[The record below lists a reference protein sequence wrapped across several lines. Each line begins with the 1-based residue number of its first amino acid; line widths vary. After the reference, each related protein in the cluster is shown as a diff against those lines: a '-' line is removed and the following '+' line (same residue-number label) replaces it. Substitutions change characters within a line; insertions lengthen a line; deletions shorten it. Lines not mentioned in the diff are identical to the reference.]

1 MVEEMLEA
9 GIIRPSQSS
18 YSAPVVMVFKK
29 DSSWRMCPDYR
40 ELNKITIKDKFPI
53 PVIDE
58 LLDELHGAIYFTK
71 LDLRSGYHQIRMKEE
86 DIPKTTFRTHEGHYE
101 FLVMP
106 FGLTNAPSTFQ
117 GLMNSIFKP
126 FLRKF
131 VLVFFDDILIYSK
144 SWEDHLQHVDKV
156 LQLLKEQQLYA
167 KPSKCFFGVKEVE
180 YLGHIVSHE
189 GVKVDPNKIKAM
201 MDWPIPKTLKNL
213 RGFLGLTG
221 YYRKFV
227 RNYGRIAAPLTA
239 LTKKDAFSWTPEA
252 TKAFEQLKEA
262 MCTAPV
268 LTTPDFTKT
277 FIVECD
283 ASGNGI
289 GAVLMQEGRPLAF
302 ESRPIKGRD
311 LHKPI
316 YEKEMM
322 AILHALKKWRPYLI
336 GRHFKVKTDHDSL
349 KYFLEQRLSSEEQQ
363 KWVTK
368 ILGYDF
374 EIVYKK
380 GKQNVVADALSRKDE
395 DVEAFLCAIS
405 IIQPDWIIEA
415 RDEWKNDEKV
425 WTLIERLQQDSG
437 ASDTF
442 TWKNDSLWYK
452 DRLYLCKNSQ
462 LKQKVLL
469 ELHTSP
475 VGGHS
480 GFLKTYHRV
489 KKDFFWDGL
498 KTDVQR
504 FVAEC
509 LVCQQNKV
517 ETIKTPGLLQP
528 LSIPSQRWEEVS
540 MDFITGLPK
549 SEGKS
554 VIMVIVDRLTKY
566 AHFCALSHPFKAST
580 VATAFMETVQKLH
593 GSPKIIV
600 SDRDPIFTGHF
611 WTELFSCLGTQLAHS
626 SSYHPQSDGQT
637 EIVNKCLEGYL
648 RCFVSDKQAQWFKW
662 LPLAEWWYNTS
673 FHTATKMTPF
683 MALYG
688 YHPPS
693 ITSSLKEKSKV
704 QAVEDHIENQQQVLQ
719 ILKDN
724 LTMAQNRMK
733 QQADQ
738 HRSERSFEV
747 GDWVFLRLQPYKQMS
762 LKQAKKDNKLSPKY
776 YGPYKV
782 LQKIGTM
789 AYKLELPA
797 SSRVHPVFHV
807 SCLKKV
813 IGDKIPVQTILPE
826 LDEEGKMILEPEAIT
841 DTRIRQ
847 LRNRSIS
854 EYLIKWRKLPAEDS
868 TWEDESF
875 IQKHPELLKRC
886 GQHLSQGEGHVK
898 P

>member
-1 MVEEMLEA
+1 MVEEMLEV

-29 DSSWRMCPDYR
+29 DNSWHMCLDYR

-53 PVIDE
+53 PIIDE

-144 SWEDHLQHVDKV
+144 SWEDHVRHVDKV

-227 RNYGRIAAPLTA
+227 RNYGRIATPLTT

-252 TKAFEQLKEA
+252 TKAFEQLKEV
-262 MCTAPV
+262 MCKAPV

-302 ESRPIKGRD
+302 ESRPLKGKD

-374 EIVYKK
+374 EILYKK
-380 GKQNVVADALSRKDE
+380 GKKNVVADALSRKDE
-395 DVEAFLCAIS
+395 DVEAFLYAIS

-425 WTLIERLQQDSG
+425 WTLIQRLQQDSS

-452 DRLYLCKNSQ
+452 DLLYLCKNSQ

-469 ELHTSP
+469 ELHTSL

-528 LSIPSQRWEEVS
+528 LSIPSQHWEEVS

-611 WTELFSCLGTQLAHS
+611 WT
-626 SSYHPQSDGQT
+626 
-637 EIVNKCLEGYL
+637 
-648 RCFVSDKQAQWFKW
+648 
-662 LPLAEWWYNTS
+662 
-673 FHTATKMTPF
+673 
-683 MALYG
+683 
-688 YHPPS
+688 
-693 ITSSLKEKSKV
+693 
-704 QAVEDHIENQQQVLQ
+704 
-719 ILKDN
+719 
-724 LTMAQNRMK
+724 
-733 QQADQ
+733 
-738 HRSERSFEV
+738 
-747 GDWVFLRLQPYKQMS
+747 
-762 LKQAKKDNKLSPKY
+762 
-776 YGPYKV
+776 
-782 LQKIGTM
+782 
-789 AYKLELPA
+789 
-797 SSRVHPVFHV
+797 
-807 SCLKKV
+807 
-813 IGDKIPVQTILPE
+813 
-826 LDEEGKMILEPEAIT
+826 
-841 DTRIRQ
+841 
-847 LRNRSIS
+847 
-854 EYLIKWRKLPAEDS
+854 
-868 TWEDESF
+868 
-875 IQKHPELLKRC
+875 
-886 GQHLSQGEGHVK
+886 
-898 P
+898 